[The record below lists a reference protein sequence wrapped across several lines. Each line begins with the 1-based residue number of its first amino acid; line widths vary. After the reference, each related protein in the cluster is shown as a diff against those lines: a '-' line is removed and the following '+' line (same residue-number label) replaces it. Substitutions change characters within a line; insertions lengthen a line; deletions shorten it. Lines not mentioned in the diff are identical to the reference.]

1 MKKNS
6 ILFRTGALIFAL
18 VLTLTACSSLPK
30 VEDTTLVIAHTNDTH
45 GRILEGK
52 YDGMGFAKIST
63 EVNKMKAENPYML
76 LLDAGDTFHGTT
88 LVSLSEGEAAVK
100 VMNAMGYDAMVPG
113 NHDFNYGKER
123 LLELAAMAD
132 FPIVCANVIDDA
144 TGETILPPYTILD
157 VNGLQVGIFGLA
169 TDETL
174 YKTHPKN
181 VEGLTFLEP
190 AAVAQEMV
198 DELRKK
204 VHVLIC
210 LGHLG
215 VDAETVNTSSSV
227 MEAVEGI
234 DLFIDGHSHTAME
247 EGTMTSGGL
256 IVQAGYHDKNLG
268 IATLDYSME
277 SGVTA
282 SATLLSKKAAEEI
295 EDDAAIIALIDD
307 IKKENEKVTSVVV
320 AHTDVFLDGERANVR
335 TGSTNLGD
343 MICAALIDVTGAD
356 ISLQN
361 GGGIRTSI
369 EPGDV
374 TKGEI
379 ISVLPFGNTVTVLE
393 VSGKD
398 VISVIENGV
407 SKYPETNGGYCHM
420 GGLVFSFDETK
431 PAGSRVTEVLVDGK
445 PIDMNAKYSLATNDF
460 LAAGGDKY
468 EMLKGLKVLA
478 EFGTLDD
485 ILVEYMN
492 KK

>member
-1 MKKNS
+1 MKRNS
-6 ILFRTGALIFAL
+6 ILFRTGAILFAL

-30 VEDTTLVIAHTNDTH
+30 VEDTSLVIAHTNDTH

-63 EVNKMKAENPYML
+63 EVSRMKMENPNLL

-88 LVSLSEGEAAVK
+88 LVSLSEGEAALK

-123 LLELAAMAD
+123 LLELAAMAQ
-132 FPIVCANVIDDA
+132 FPIVCANVIDNA

-157 VNGLQVGIFGLA
+157 VNGMQVGIFGLA

-181 VEGLTFLEP
+181 VEGLTFRNP
-190 AAVAQEMV
+190 AEVAQEMV
-198 DELRKK
+198 DVLRKK

-215 VDAETVNTSSSV
+215 VDGETINTSTSV

-247 EGTMTSGGL
+247 EGTMTANGL

-268 IATLDYSME
+268 IATIDYSME
-277 SGVTA
+277 TGA
-282 SATLLSKKAAEEI
+282 SASAKLLSKKAAAEI
-295 EDDAAIIALIDD
+295 EDDPAIVALIDD
-307 IKKENEKVTSVVV
+307 IKTENEKITSIVV
-320 AHTDVFLDGERANVR
+320 AHTDVYLDGERGNVR

-374 TKGEI
+374 TKGQI

-393 VSGKD
+393 VTGKD
-398 VISVIENGV
+398 VVAVIENGI
-407 SKYPETNGGYCHM
+407 SAYPESNGAYCHM

-431 PAGSRVTEVLVDGK
+431 PAGSRVSEVLVDGK
-445 PIDMNAKYSLATNDF
+445 AIDLNAKYSLATNDF

-485 ILVEYMN
+485 ILVAYMN
-492 KK
+492 KN